1 MRMNVLR
8 QEALFE
14 NWHFNSFN
22 LSRGVFSFKKSTEK
36 VNFGPGLY
44 QRHKKQ
50 KVSKMNSKANATPI
64 FSSNHLV
71 N

>member
-8 QEALFE
+8 QKARFGNWLF
-14 NWHFNSFN
+14 NYLNV
-22 LSRGVFSFKKSTEK
+22 SRAVFSFMKSTEK